1 MFCVRMQS
9 GVRTQASLN
18 SQPSRRPTVGGWGD
32 GKLAA
37 KGELMASYD
46 VAAELEALLETVEE
60 INAPPP
66 VAPAAQRH
74 SHIVMQQ
81 DDDLMVDDIED
92 LDLELDTGGK
102 EIHTE
107 LQAQLAA
114 FNEQYATSSDSES

>member
-1 MFCVRMQS
+1 MQN
-9 GVRTQASLN
+9 GIRTQASLN
-18 SQPSRRPTVGGWGD
+18 SLSLRRPTVGGWGD

-37 KGELMASYD
+37 KGELMAGYD
-46 VAAELEALLETVEE
+46 VAAELEALLETIEE
-60 INAPPP
+60 ISASPP
-66 VAPAAQRH
+66 VAPTAQRH

-102 EIHTE
+102 QINTE

-114 FNEQYATSSDSES
+114 FDEQYATSSDGET